1 MRFEKPL
8 YSKRPSAA
16 KRSKE
21 AKKTLLKLAKT
32 DPILKKLVNQQ
43 AVKIAYKLAKKAPA
57 QPKTAQFQQPPT
69 YQHGM
74 KEDFYK
80 TREWRELRYKVL
92 VKYGKVCQCCGE
104 KQGYIHVDHILPR
117 SLYPDKELMENNLQV
132 LCEACNIGKTNR
144 DETDWRQ
151 Q

>member
-32 DPILKKLVNQQ
+32 DPILKKLVNEQ
-43 AVKIAYKLAKKAPA
+43 AVKIAYKLSKKAPA
-57 QPKTAQFQQPPT
+57 QPRATQFQQPPT
-69 YQHGM
+69 YHHGM
-74 KEDFYK
+74 GADFYK

-92 VKYGKVCQCCGE
+92 VRYGKVCQCCGQKE
-104 KQGYIHVDHILPR
+104 GYIHVDHILPR
-117 SLYPDKELMENNLQV
+117 SLHPDKELMENNLQV

-144 DETDWRQ
+144 DQTDWRQ